1 LHLGDFAFHFIKQEN
16 RMDKVKVGILGC
28 GNIAPA
34 YVKGCRAFEILDVVA
49 CADIEPV
56 AAEKLAQEYDLRP
69 MTVAGLLADEEI
81 QIVINLTI
89 PAVHAAVSQSI
100 IEAGKHVHSE
110 KPLATVR
117 ADGRKV
123 LEAAQAK
130 GVRVGCAPDTFMGG
144 GLQTCRKLIDDGWIG
159 EPIAAT
165 AFMMGHGM
173 ESWHPNPY
181 FFYQPGAG
189 PMFDMGPYYLTTL
202 VHLLGPATRT
212 AGATQASFPER
223 IVTSQPRYGE
233 RIPVNTPT
241 HVAGL
246 INFASGPIATLIM
259 SFDIWSHSMPRIEI
273 YGTEGSLSVPDPNI
287 FGGPVMVRRAGA
299 SEWNEVPLTHS
310 DKVGR
315 GIGVADLAYGIVN
328 GRPHRAN
335 GDMAFHVLDLMQSF
349 EESSNSG
356 QHVTIE
362 SSCERPAALPLGLMA
377 GRLDE

>member
-1 LHLGDFAFHFIKQEN
+1 MEKI
-16 RMDKVKVGILGC
+16 KVGILGC

-34 YVKGCRAFEILDVVA
+34 YVKGSRPFEILDVVA
-49 CADIEPV
+49 CADIDPV
-56 AAEKLAQEYDLRP
+56 AAEKLAQEYGLRA
-69 MTVAGLLADEEI
+69 MSVEDLLADDEI

-89 PAVHAAVSQSI
+89 PAVHAAVSLSI

-123 LEAAQAK
+123 LDTAQAK

-159 EPIAAT
+159 DPIAAT

-189 PMFDMGPYYLTTL
+189 PMFDMGPYYLTSL
-202 VHLLGPATRT
+202 VHLLGPAVRT
-212 AGATQASFPER
+212 TGATKASFSER
-223 IVTSQPRYGE
+223 TVTSQPRYGE
-233 RIPVNTPT
+233 KIPVNTPT
-241 HVAGL
+241 HVTGL

-259 SFDIWSHSMPRIEI
+259 SFDVWSHSMPRIEI
-273 YGTEGSLSVPDPNI
+273 YGSEGSLSVPDPNI
-287 FGGPVMVRRAGA
+287 FGGPVKVRRAGE
-299 SEWNEVPLTHS
+299 SEWKEVSLTHS

-315 GIGVADLAYGIVN
+315 GIGVADLAYGIAN

-335 GDMAFHVLDLMQSF
+335 GNMAYHVLDLMQSF

-356 QHVTIE
+356 QHINIE
-362 SSCERPAALPLGLMA
+362 STCERPAALPLGLMA